1 MVNETKQVNL
11 ETNDYNPTHS
21 LFKSP
26 LNTHT
31 HTRTHTNKT
40 EQKTNKTN
48 FSTVLH
54 TVRY

>member
-11 ETNDYNPTHS
+11 ETNDYDPTHS

-31 HTRTHTNKT
+31 HTHTHTNKT
-40 EQKTNKTN
+40 KQKTKKTN

>member
-11 ETNDYNPTHS
+11 ETNDYDPTHS

-31 HTRTHTNKT
+31 HTHTHKQNKT
-40 EQKTNKTN
+40 KNKKN
-48 FSTVLH
+48 KF
-54 TVRY
+54 